1 MNWLKIV
8 IMGESYCIFERL
20 SLALLL
26 YKTVDL
32 LTYCVSVLGRSALFS
47 ASPAKRDKPTVSRLW
62 GGADT
67 HVTKDRAVLDVVQ
80 ITLPEGTFTPFTPPP
95 IGKRGAL

>member
-47 ASPAKRDKPTVSRLW
+47 ASPAKTDKPTVSRL

-67 HVTKDRAVLDVVQ
+67 DRAVLDEVQ

-95 IGKRGAL
+95 IGKRGVL